1 MVLEAENSNSSWY
14 MLSYEGKMMFRI
26 NVHLGDGRWCRWKKF
41 DTIIHMYGVSVY
53 VILDFVLLKMIE
65 KFIQTQ
71 ETSNGSGSS
80 FWVLGGGGEK
90 CDAATWGIE

>member
-1 MVLEAENSNSSWY
+1 
-14 MLSYEGKMMFRI
+14 
-26 NVHLGDGRWCRWKKF
+26 
-41 DTIIHMYGVSVY
+41 MYGVSVY

-90 CDAATWGIE
+90 CDAAT